1 MIASSYNS
9 SSSSLLRRRSRGLF
23 LPSSSLSEKYP
34 DNAAIISYASSRTT
48 SSSSQHATLPLQEQ
62 RLTYNRDTGIVS
74 SSSSSASS
82 ASSSIQQLYQ
92 TIIGIE
98 IHAQLS
104 IPTKLFSSA
113 PTRHH
118 HNYGMMSSN
127 NITSANTHVHPFDL
141 AYPGTLPAL
150 SHDAIKASILSAA
163 ALKCR
168 NIHHYS
174 KFERKHYF
182 YADLP
187 SGYQITQQRWPLATD
202 GLVTFLP
209 YLNNQ
214 NHHQSGSAKKK
225 KKKQRRRGRDTN
237 NTSNNEQEQKNN
249 KVEQLH
255 EEQPQQPVQLRIE
268 RIQLEQDTGKTTT
281 HTIIDSNTTTTT
293 TLANIDYN
301 RAGCALIEIVSHPDL
316 RSAHEAAGVVET
328 IRKLLKHVGSCDGK
342 MEEGSLRCDLNVSIA
357 PIHHNDNDDDII
369 LSSWEQRR
377 DTLPPGNGHRVEV
390 KNLNSLLKNLNS
402 LRQIIVA
409 TEYEALRQSAL
420 ALQNIPTGRETRTF
434 HVKPT
439 LPLGGETICIRSK
452 GDAIDYRF
460 MPEPDLPPLILDT
473 TTLDNMSL
481 SEFLMRNMPESAE
494 DATARL
500 VEQYCLSESV
510 AALIANDPPAIEFFE
525 GAVSAARAELE
536 ADAISLQHDEVGGSS
551 QVAEDDNIS
560 MVSSLVAN
568 YLCNDLYALIKKSA
582 VEGLSS
588 SSNDEDEKRAALLNS
603 ISVEQSTVNDKRLG
617 LLIAMIVKGTI
628 TTSMAKKILTIM
640 YNDDITS
647 YPADIAMANGWEVIS
662 NMDILT
668 QLCENV
674 VYDPKNS
681 KQLEQYKLG
690 GKNTW
695 KIEKFFVG
703 KIMAQSEGNAHPE
716 KMKKAL

>member
-1 MIASSYNS
+1 MQLLTMIASYNNS
-9 SSSSLLRRRSRGLF
+9 SLSSLPLRRRRGLLF
-23 LPSSSLSEKYP
+23 LRSSLPLDKDKYSS
-34 DNAAIISYASSRTT
+34 DNAASSYASSRT
-48 SSSSQHATLPLQEQ
+48 SSSSHHATLPIQE

-74 SSSSSASS
+74 GSAS

-118 HNYGMMSSN
+118 HNYGMMSN
-127 NITSANTHVHPFDL
+127 NNNTITSASANTHVHPFDL

-209 YLNNQ
+209 YSNNQ
-214 NHHQSGSAKKK
+214 HQTSGSAKK
-225 KKKQRRRGRDTN
+225 KKKQRRRGKVT
-237 NTSNNEQEQKNN
+237 NTSNDEQEGKNN
-249 KVEQLH
+249 EVQQLH
-255 EEQPQQPVQLRIE
+255 EVQPQQPVQLRIE

-281 HTIIDSNTTTTT
+281 HTIIDNSNNTTT

-357 PIHHNDNDDDII
+357 PIHNNDKDDDII
-369 LSSWEQRR
+369 CSWERR

-390 KNLNSLLKNLNS
+390 KNLNSL
-402 LRQIIVA
+402 RQIIAA

-420 ALQNIPTGRETRTF
+420 ALQNIPTGRETR
-434 HVKPT
+434 H
-439 LPLGGETICIRSK
+439 GISICR
-452 GDAIDYRF
+452 
-460 MPEPDLPPLILDT
+460 
-473 TTLDNMSL
+473 
-481 SEFLMRNMPESAE
+481 
-494 DATARL
+494 
-500 VEQYCLSESV
+500 V
-510 AALIANDPPAIEFFE
+510 
-525 GAVSAARAELE
+525 
-536 ADAISLQHDEVGGSS
+536 
-551 QVAEDDNIS
+551 
-560 MVSSLVAN
+560 
-568 YLCNDLYALIKKSA
+568 
-582 VEGLSS
+582 
-588 SSNDEDEKRAALLNS
+588 
-603 ISVEQSTVNDKRLG
+603 
-617 LLIAMIVKGTI
+617 
-628 TTSMAKKILTIM
+628 
-640 YNDDITS
+640 
-647 YPADIAMANGWEVIS
+647 
-662 NMDILT
+662 
-668 QLCENV
+668 
-674 VYDPKNS
+674 
-681 KQLEQYKLG
+681 
-690 GKNTW
+690 
-695 KIEKFFVG
+695 
-703 KIMAQSEGNAHPE
+703 
-716 KMKKAL
+716 

>member
-1 MIASSYNS
+1 MIASYNS
-9 SSSSLLRRRSRGLF
+9 SSSLLLLRRSRVF
-23 LPSSSLSEKYP
+23 LPSLDKYSSD
-34 DNAAIISYASSRTT
+34 DNVAAIISYASSSSRTT
-48 SSSSQHATLPLQEQ
+48 SSSSHHNATLPLQEQ
-62 RLTYNRDTGIVS
+62 RLTYNRDTGIV

-118 HNYGMMSSN
+118 HNNGTMSN
-127 NITSANTHVHPFDL
+127 TTITSASVNTHVHPFDL
-141 AYPGTLPAL
+141 AYPGTLPSL

-163 ALKCR
+163 VLKCR

-182 YADLP
+182 YADLS
-187 SGYQITQQRWPLATD
+187 SGYQITQQRWPLASD

-209 YLNNQ
+209 YLNNNQ
-214 NHHQSGSAKKK
+214 HHQTSSGSAKKK
-225 KKKQRRRGRDTN
+225 KQKQRRRGRDA
-237 NTSNNEQEQKNN
+237 NNEQEQKNN
-249 KVEQLH
+249 EVQQL
-255 EEQPQQPVQLRIE
+255 QPQQQPVQLRIE

-281 HTIIDSNTTTTT
+281 HTIIDNNNNTSTT

-357 PIHHNDNDDDII
+357 PIHHNDNDDDDLI
-369 LSSWEQRR
+369 SSLKRR

-390 KNLNSLLKNLNS
+390 KNLNSL
-402 LRQIIVA
+402 RQIIAA

-420 ALQNIPTGRETRTF
+420 ALQNTPTGRETRTF

-460 MPEPDLPPLILDT
+460 MPEPDLPPLILDM

-481 SEFLMRNMPESAE
+481 SEFLTKNKPESAE

-500 VEQYCLSESV
+500 VEQYSLVESV

-525 GAVSAARAELE
+525 GAVSTARAELE
-536 ADAISLQHDEVGGSS
+536 ADAIALQHDDVGGSS

-560 MVSSLVAN
+560 VVSSLVAN

-582 VEGLSS
+582 VEGLS

-690 GKNTW
+690 GKNIW

-703 KIMAQSEGNAHPE
+703 KIMAQSDGNAHPE
-716 KMKKAL
+716 KMKKALACVLEKETTS

>member
-1 MIASSYNS
+1 MQLLTMIASYNS
-9 SSSSLLRRRSRGLF
+9 SSSSLLLRRSRGLF
-23 LPSSSLSEKYP
+23 LPSSSLPLEKYS
-34 DNAAIISYASSRTT
+34 DNAASSRT
-48 SSSSQHATLPLQEQ
+48 SSSHHATLPLQE

-74 SSSSSASS
+74 SSASA
-82 ASSSIQQLYQ
+82 SSIQQLYQ

-214 NHHQSGSAKKK
+214 NHHQSGSVK

-249 KVEQLH
+249 EVQQLH

-281 HTIIDSNTTTTT
+281 HTIIDNNNNTTT

-390 KNLNSLLKNLNS
+390 KNLNSL
-402 LRQIIVA
+402 RQIIAA

-481 SEFLMRNMPESAE
+481 SEFLTRNMPESAE

-500 VEQYCLSESV
+500 VEQYSLVESV

-551 QVAEDDNIS
+551 QVAEDDIS
-560 MVSSLVAN
+560 VVSSLVAN

-617 LLIAMIVKGTI
+617 SLIAMIVRGTI

-640 YNDDITS
+640 YNDDITT

-716 KMKKAL
+716 KMKKALACVLEKETT

>member
-1 MIASSYNS
+1 MCNS
-9 SSSSLLRRRSRGLF
+9 
-23 LPSSSLSEKYP
+23 
-34 DNAAIISYASSRTT
+34 NITT
-48 SSSSQHATLPLQEQ
+48 
-62 RLTYNRDTGIVS
+62 
-74 SSSSSASS
+74 
-82 ASSSIQQLYQ
+82 
-92 TIIGIE
+92 
-98 IHAQLS
+98 
-104 IPTKLFSSA
+104 
-113 PTRHH
+113 
-118 HNYGMMSSN
+118 
-127 NITSANTHVHPFDL
+127 TSANTHVHPFDL
-141 AYPGTLPAL
+141 AYPGALPIL

-168 NIHHYS
+168 NIHQYS

-214 NHHQSGSAKKK
+214 KHTSGSAKKK
-225 KKKQRRRGRDTN
+225 MKKQRRRGRDTN
-237 NTSNNEQEQKNN
+237 NEQEQKNN
-249 KVEQLH
+249 KVQQLH
-255 EEQPQQPVQLRIE
+255 QEQPQQLRIE

-281 HTIIDSNTTTTT
+281 HTIYNNNNTT

-357 PIHHNDNDDDII
+357 PIHYQNDDDDII
-369 LSSWEQRR
+369 ISSWERR

-390 KNLNSLLKNLNS
+390 KNLNSL
-402 LRQIIVA
+402 RQIIAA

-439 LPLGGETICIRSK
+439 LPLGGETVCIRSK

-460 MPEPDLPPLILDT
+460 MPEPDLPPLIIDA

-481 SEFLMRNMPESAE
+481 SEFLMKNMPESAE

-500 VEQYCLSESV
+500 AEQYCLSENV

-536 ADAISLQHDEVGGSS
+536 ADAIILQNDEVGGSS
-551 QVAEDDNIS
+551 PVAEDDIS
-560 MVSSLVAN
+560 VVSSLVAN

-588 SSNDEDEKRAALLNS
+588 SNDEDEKRAALLNS
-603 ISVEQSTVNDKRLG
+603 ISVEQSIVNDKRLG
-617 LLIAMIVKGTI
+617 SLIAMIMKGTI

-647 YPADIAMANGWEVIS
+647 YPADIAMTNGWEVIS

-716 KMKKAL
+716 KMKQALACVLEKEAS

>member
-1 MIASSYNS
+1 
-9 SSSSLLRRRSRGLF
+9 L
-23 LPSSSLSEKYP
+23 EKYS
-34 DNAAIISYASSRTT
+34 DNAAISYASSRT
-48 SSSSQHATLPLQEQ
+48 SSSHHATLPLQE

-74 SSSSSASS
+74 SSAS

-118 HNYGMMSSN
+118 HNYN
-127 NITSANTHVHPFDL
+127 NITSASANAHVHPFDL

-214 NHHQSGSAKKK
+214 HQTSGSAK

-237 NTSNNEQEQKNN
+237 NTSNNEQERKNN
-249 KVEQLH
+249 EVQQLH
-255 EEQPQQPVQLRIE
+255 EEKPQQPVQLRIE

-281 HTIIDSNTTTTT
+281 HTIIDNNNNTT

-390 KNLNSLLKNLNS
+390 KNLNSL
-402 LRQIIVA
+402 RQIIAA

-481 SEFLMRNMPESAE
+481 SEFLTKNMPESAE
-494 DATARL
+494 DAMARL
-500 VEQYCLSESV
+500 VEQYSLVESV

-536 ADAISLQHDEVGGSS
+536 ADAIALQHDEVGGSS
-551 QVAEDDNIS
+551 QVAEDDIS
-560 MVSSLVAN
+560 VVSSLVAN

-617 LLIAMIVKGTI
+617 SLIAMIVKGTI

-716 KMKKAL
+716 KMKKALACVLEKETT

>member
-1 MIASSYNS
+1 MQLLTMIASYNS
-9 SSSSLLRRRSRGLF
+9 SSSSLLLRRSRGLF
-23 LPSSSLSEKYP
+23 LPSSSLPLEKYS
-34 DNAAIISYASSRTT
+34 DNAASSYTSSRT
-48 SSSSQHATLPLQEQ
+48 SSSSHHATLPLQE
-62 RLTYNRDTGIVS
+62 RLTYSRDTGIVS
-74 SSSSSASS
+74 SSAS

-214 NHHQSGSAKKK
+214 NHHQSGSVK

-249 KVEQLH
+249 EVQQLH

-281 HTIIDSNTTTTT
+281 HTIIDNNNNTTT

-390 KNLNSLLKNLNS
+390 KNLNSL
-402 LRQIIVA
+402 RQIIAA

-481 SEFLMRNMPESAE
+481 SEFLTRNMPESAE

-500 VEQYCLSESV
+500 VEQYSLVESV

-551 QVAEDDNIS
+551 QVAEDDIS
-560 MVSSLVAN
+560 VVSSLVAN

-617 LLIAMIVKGTI
+617 SLIAMIVRGTI

-640 YNDDITS
+640 YNDDITT

-716 KMKKAL
+716 KMKKALACVLEKETT